1 MITIIVIF
9 NLVGSEGTPIC
20 KYDQQLNC
28 PGYAQT
34 MISQFSQLN
43 FICDSSS
50 IDQEIDCNC
59 LSSCDEIFYEVFHT
73 IQNDYQQDEIEESK
87 SDLEG

>member
-1 MITIIVIF
+1 MEIF
-9 NLVGSEGTPIC
+9 KLTGSEGTPIC
-20 KYDQQLNC
+20 KYDQHLNC

-43 FICDSSS
+43 FICNSSA

-59 LSSCDEIFYEVFHT
+59 LSSCDEIFYEVFY
-73 IQNDYQQDEIEESK
+73 IDKNDYQKDEIEK
-87 SDLEG
+87 TKKNLEG